1 MFDIIRYAQ
10 ENNIAIVIDPY
21 TESGLRITIGTAVIS
36 DHHETKVYHA
46 FREEV
51 DKDDPV
57 VIQETCD
64 RLLAMIGSR
73 FAQHYA
79 NVEGSRKR
87 AEMEKYWRDGK
98 TILGE
103 KEVDN

>member
-1 MFDIIRYAQ
+1 MFDLIKYAQ
-10 ENNIAIVIDPY
+10 DNNVAIVIDPY
-21 TESGLRITIGTAVIS
+21 TESGVIITVGTAIDMNPHATSVECGFRAAT
-36 DHHETKVYHA
+36 ETQDA
-46 FREEV
+46 
-51 DKDDPV
+51 
-57 VIQETCD
+57 QETCD

-98 TILGE
+98 TILGG